1 MRRRDYH
8 WLMPID
14 AGTFA
19 RVTVRLRRLAPA
31 LAAIALLCLSAAAKA
46 STADAT
52 LAPRPSTAGA
62 FIRAVTPSEAAAIRL
77 AHRYAPITM
86 LREEVDPPCEK
97 SAEQYQPSS
106 VDTMLGNPTVILT
119 HENLTTGKLEEVE
132 KAPTAA
138 NIAGLP
144 DGYYLDLEGKV
155 LGDTCVYARAFAKL
169 VAEEKAP
176 IVAYAHI
183 AREPNHPGFVLQYWF
198 FWYFNQ
204 FNDLHEGDWE
214 GMQLSFDAETTTAA
228 LREEPDEVIV
238 FQHAGGER
246 ANWTDPKVRKE
257 GTHPIVYP
265 AAGSHATFYDS
276 AVYIQNGQR
285 GSGVGCDNT
294 TEPLRELRPRP
305 VLLPETASQQGP
317 FKWLSYK
324 GRWGEKEKGFNN
336 GPTGPT
342 TKAVWRE
349 PFAWMAE
356 QRTSSPH
363 LPGGSIAGP
372 QITGVFCGAVAS
384 ASDFINLEAK
394 SRALAI
400 GTLAFLGLL
409 IALFVGFTR
418 WGPVELERL
427 RARRAF
433 GQLVRAARQVYG
445 HHWAVLLPIALAGL
459 VIISGTNLLG
469 GLLAGGSSAD
479 DAAGRSGVN
488 LALADL
494 IETFAR
500 PIALAVVAAIVIIF
514 MRLLAESRPTGFRAC
529 WDGMRQRFWRILG
542 ALLLA
547 MLGIFLMAITVIG
560 FPFAIWKTVGWS
572 FAGQEVLFTD
582 KSLREAFRGSSD
594 LVRGRWW
601 RAVRVEIFLI
611 ALLFVAGPVLTLGL
625 IFTPLPFLL
634 INLLGA
640 LIYSLLIPYVVIA
653 QTLLYFDLQT
663 RAETEPEQ
671 PRRSWRPWRPRQF
684 GRRAVAPAP
693 RPATSG

>member
-1 MRRRDYH
+1 MA
-8 WLMPID
+8 WP
-14 AGTFA
+14 
-19 RVTVRLRRLAPA
+19 RRLFLG
-31 LAAIALLCLSAAAKA
+31 LATIALLCL
-46 STADAT
+46 
-52 LAPRPSTAGA
+52 PVAGA
-62 FIRAVTPSEAAAIRL
+62 TAAVTNTARLVTTSEAAAIKL
-77 AHRYAPITM
+77 AHRYAPIAM
-86 LREEVDPPCEK
+86 LREQQDPPCET
-97 SAEQYQPSS
+97 SAEQYQPTGVGS
-106 VDTMLGNPTVILT
+106 VLGNPTVTLT
-119 HENLTTGKLEEVE
+119 HDDLETGQLEKIR

-138 NIAGLP
+138 DIAGLP
-144 DGYYLDLEGKV
+144 DGYYLDLEGEA
-155 LGDTCVYARAFAKL
+155 LGETCVYARAF
-169 VAEEKAP
+169 EELIEEGKAP
-176 IVAYAHI
+176 AIVYAHI

-214 GMQLSFDAETTTAA
+214 GMQLSFEAETTTEA
-228 LREEPDEVIV
+228 LREEPSEIIL

-246 ANWTDPKVRKE
+246 ASWDDTKVKKE

-294 TEPLRELRPRP
+294 TEPLRELRPQP
-305 VLLPETASQQGP
+305 VLLPETASEQGP
-317 FKWLSYK
+317 FKWLSYD

-342 TKAVWRE
+342 TKTVWRE

-372 QITGVFCGAVAS
+372 QITGVFCGAVAQ

-400 GTLAFLGLL
+400 GTLVFLGVL

-418 WGPVELERL
+418 WGPVDLTEL
-427 RARRAF
+427 RAKRAF
-433 GQLVRAARQVYG
+433 GQLIRAARQLYG
-445 HHWAVLLPIALAGL
+445 RHWRVLVTIALAGL
-459 VIISGTNLLG
+459 VIVGGTSLLG
-469 GLLAGGSSAD
+469 GLLASGNSAN

-488 LALADL
+488 LALGDL
-494 IETFAR
+494 IESFAR
-500 PIALAVVAAIVIIF
+500 PIALAVVAAIVVIF
-514 MRLLAESRPTGFRAC
+514 MRLLVESQPPGFRAC
-529 WDGMRQRFWRILG
+529 WKGMRERFWRIVA

-547 MLGIFLMAITVIG
+547 TLGILLMALTVIG
-560 FPFAIWKTVGWS
+560 LPFAIWKLVGWS
-572 FAGQEVLFTD
+572 FVGQEVLFTD
-582 KSLREAFRGSSD
+582 KSLREAFRGSSE

-601 RAVRVEIFLI
+601 HAVRVVVFLVAI
-611 ALLFVAGPVLTLGL
+611 LFVAGPVLTLGL
-625 IFTPLPFLL
+625 IFSPLPFLA

-640 LIYSLLIPYVVIA
+640 LIFSLLIPYAAIG
-653 QTLLYFDLQT
+653 QTLLYFDLQA
-663 RAETEPEQ
+663 RAEETPAK

-684 GRRAVAPAP
+684 GRIVADPAP
-693 RPATSG
+693 QPATSG

>member
-1 MRRRDYH
+1 
-8 WLMPID
+8 MPVD

-19 RVTVRLRRLAPA
+19 RVTVRSRRLAPA
-31 LAAIALLCLSAAAKA
+31 LAVAALLCLPVAASAAKVN
-46 STADAT
+46 TADNT
-52 LAPRPSTAGA
+52 LEPRPTSGGG
-62 FIRAVTPSEAAAIRL
+62 FIRLVTPSEAGAIKL

-86 LREEVDPPCEK
+86 LREQQDPPCETT
-97 SAEQYQPSS
+97 AEQYQPTS
-106 VDTMLGNPTVILT
+106 VGTVLGNPTVALT
-119 HENLTTGKLEEVE
+119 HNDPETGKLEDVK
-132 KAPTAA
+132 KAPTADD
-138 NIAGLP
+138 IAGLP
-144 DGYYLDLEGKV
+144 DGYYLDLEGEA
-155 LGDTCVYARAFAKL
+155 LGDTCVYAKSFEKL

-176 IVAYAHI
+176 IVTYAHI

-214 GMQLSFDAETTTAA
+214 GMQLSFEAETTTAA
-228 LREEPDEVIV
+228 LREEPSEVIV

-246 ANWTDPKVRKE
+246 ADWGDSKVQKE

-305 VLLPETASQQGP
+305 VLLPETASEQGP
-317 FKWLSYK
+317 FKWLSYD

-342 TKAVWRE
+342 TKTVWRE

-356 QRTSSPH
+356 QRTTSPR

-372 QITGVFCGAVAS
+372 QITGAFCGAVAQV
-384 ASDFINLEAK
+384 SDFINLEAK
-394 SRALAI
+394 SRVLAI
-400 GTLAFLGLL
+400 GTLAGLAIL

-418 WGPVELERL
+418 WGPVDLTEL
-427 RARRAF
+427 RAKRAF
-433 GQLVRAARQVYG
+433 GQLVRAARQLYG
-445 HHWAVLLPIALAGL
+445 RHWRVLLPIALTGL
-459 VIISGTNLLG
+459 VIVAATNLLG

-479 DAAGRSGVN
+479 DAAGRTGVN

-529 WDGMRQRFWRILG
+529 WAGMRQRFWRILG

-547 MLGIFLMAITVIG
+547 MLGILLMAITVIG
-560 FPFAIWKTVGWS
+560 LPFAIWKTVGWS

-582 KSLREAFRGSSD
+582 KSLRESFRGSSD

-653 QTLLYFDLQT
+653 QTLLYFDLQA
-663 RAETEPEQ
+663 RAETEPEK
-671 PRRSWRPWRPRQF
+671 PHRSWRPWRPRQF
-684 GRRAVAPAP
+684 GRRAVDPTP